1 MSNRHVDQN
10 APVDSQ
16 RREALKR
23 LGQGCLGLRLGLG
36 LWLGLGPGAAYAV
49 TQVQDRNP
57 TRPHSTPRPMRV
69 ITLFQGA
76 TDTAVALGISP
87 LAVVESWRE
96 KPVYPY
102 LRSALPDVTV
112 IGLETQPSLED
123 IALLEP
129 DLIIASRFRHQNIAP
144 LLQQLAPVLMLEQI
158 YEFKETVRRMGQV
171 CQREQQARWLLEQW
185 QQRVSEIKQ
194 QMKQVFGDQPPTVS
208 VLDIRSDHLRSYL
221 PTSFSGS
228 VLTELGFAWSEVSQ
242 QASGV
247 SIKVTSKESL
257 PVVNAQLFFVF
268 LRAESP
274 AVQQHYHALQQHPIW
289 QRMEAPRKQRIR
301 EVDGIAWSL
310 SGGILGANRILDDV
324 AQMLQEAQSDPPE
337 ATLTGINTMGSATR
351 DGIKV

>member
-1 MSNRHVDQN
+1 MNDRR
-10 APVDSQ
+10 VDSK

-23 LGQGCLGLRLGLG
+23 FGQGCL
-36 LWLGLGPGAAYAV
+36 WLGQGSWLLSQSGLSAQASLFGGLSLVSTMASGTTSGASV
-49 TQVQDRNP
+49 TSAPFHAALQ
-57 TRPHSTPRPMRV
+57 PMRV

-76 TDTAVALGISP
+76 TDTAVALGVAP

-102 LRSALPDVTV
+102 LRAALSDVTV

-129 DLIIASRFRHQNIAP
+129 DLIIASRFRHQDITP

-158 YEFKETVRRMGQV
+158 YEFKKTVYQMGQV
-171 CQREQQARWLLEQW
+171 CQREQQARWLLERW
-185 QQRVSEIKQ
+185 QQRVSDIKQ
-194 QMKQVFGDQPPTVS
+194 QMSQVFGDQPPTVS

-221 PTSFSGS
+221 PASFSGS
-228 VLTELGFAWSEVSQ
+228 VLTELGFAWNETSQ
-242 QASGV
+242 QAEGV

-274 AVQQHYHALQQHPIW
+274 AVQQHYQALLQHPIW
-289 QRMEAPRKQRIR
+289 QRMEASRQKRIR
-301 EVDGIAWSL
+301 GVDGIAWSL

-324 AQMLQEAQSDPPE
+324 EQMLLEEAK
-337 ATLTGINTMGSATR
+337 A
-351 DGIKV
+351 

>member
-1 MSNRHVDQN
+1 MNDRR
-10 APVDSQ
+10 VDSK

-23 LGQGCLGLRLGLG
+23 LGQGCL
-36 LWLGLGPGAAYAV
+36 WLGQGSWLLSQSGLAARAGLFGGLSLVSTMASGTTSGAGVTSAATQMQDGNRVPSHAV
-49 TQVQDRNP
+49 LQ
-57 TRPHSTPRPMRV
+57 PMRV

-76 TDTAVALGISP
+76 TDTAVALGVAP

-102 LRSALPDVTV
+102 LRAALSDVTV

-129 DLIIASRFRHQNIAP
+129 DLIIASRFRHQDIAP

-158 YEFKETVRRMGQV
+158 YEFKKTVHQMGQV
-171 CQREQQARWLLEQW
+171 CQREQQARWLLERW
-185 QQRVSEIKQ
+185 QQRVSDIKQ
-194 QMKQVFGDQPPTVS
+194 QMSQVFGDQPPTVS

-221 PTSFSGS
+221 PASFSGS
-228 VLTELGFAWSEVSQ
+228 VLTELGFAWNETSQ
-242 QASGV
+242 QAEGV

-274 AVQQHYHALQQHPIW
+274 AVQQHYQALRQHPIW
-289 QRMEAPRKQRIR
+289 QRMEASRQKRIR

-324 AQMLQEAQSDPPE
+324 EQMLLEEAK
-337 ATLTGINTMGSATR
+337 A
-351 DGIKV
+351 